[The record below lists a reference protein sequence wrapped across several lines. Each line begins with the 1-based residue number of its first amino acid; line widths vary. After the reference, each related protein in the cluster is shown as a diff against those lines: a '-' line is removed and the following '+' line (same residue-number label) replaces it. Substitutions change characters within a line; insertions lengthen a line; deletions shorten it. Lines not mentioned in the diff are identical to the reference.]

1 MSTSRFVRRSVAVL
15 ASAGATVSLALIPAG
30 GAHAAVHGTYAAFGD
45 AEARFT
51 GSGGGT
57 CTLSTGLDEVESP
70 VHKFT
75 HGTKHA
81 SVDLDATFTNS
92 LDSSDSVRVKG
103 HADTSLTLH
112 RQHGDLTGFV
122 YGAGGT
128 ISVQHTVSGSQCQ
141 GSGFVGAEM
150 LLGFSEHKKGYLYVT
165 RDTKKPADFT
175 EYVLINTD
183 TEKLVSLDFFQGGQ
197 SHQTNRALLKPG
209 HYAIEEGELGLS
221 VGGSGISGRSGTL
234 DAKAKATVT
243 LVGQFKPSKKH

>member
-1 MSTSRFVRRSVAVL
+1 
-15 ASAGATVSLALIPAG
+15 
-30 GAHAAVHGTYAAFGD
+30 
-45 AEARFT
+45 
-51 GSGGGT
+51 
-57 CTLSTGLDEVESP
+57 
-70 VHKFT
+70 
-75 HGTKHA
+75 
-81 SVDLDATFTNS
+81 
-92 LDSSDSVRVKG
+92 VKG

-112 RQHGDLTGFV
+112 RTHGDLTSFALGV
-122 YGAGGT
+122 GGNL
-128 ISVQHTVSGSQCQ
+128 SVQHSVAGSECQASGSVL
-141 GSGFVGAEM
+141 GEM
-150 LLGFSEHKKGYLYVT
+150 QVFFSEHKKGYLYVT